1 MSRKTFLKLTMKK
14 LLLSLLVSVL
24 LISFTSCDREGE
36 AGNEMEANED
46 KPSNLIQ
53 LDPKSI
59 QAANLKI
66 EEVSLKSLKN
76 ILQVPGKVQFNE
88 NKLAHVGSRVPGR
101 VVEVRANLGDKA
113 KEGDSLAVIDSTELG
128 TAQSEYLKA
137 KANFLH
143 RKSLMKEQRNS

>member
-1 MSRKTFLKLTMKK
+1 MVTQTFLKPKTKK
-14 LLLSLLVSVL
+14 LLLSLLVSVF

-36 AGNEMEANED
+36 AGKEKEANED

-53 LDPKSI
+53 LDSKSI
-59 QAANLKI
+59 EAAKLKF
-66 EEVSLKSLKN
+66 EEVSLRSLKN

-137 KANFLH
+137 KANLQQGY
-143 RKSLMKEQRNS
+143 RLP

>member
-14 LLLSLLVSVL
+14 LLLSLLVSVF

-36 AGNEMEANED
+36 AGNEKED

-53 LDPKSI
+53 LDSKSI
-59 QAANLKI
+59 EAANLKI
-66 EEVSLKSLKN
+66 EEVSLRSLKN

-101 VVEVRANLGDKA
+101 VVE
-113 KEGDSLAVIDSTELG
+113 
-128 TAQSEYLKA
+128 
-137 KANFLH
+137 
-143 RKSLMKEQRNS
+143 